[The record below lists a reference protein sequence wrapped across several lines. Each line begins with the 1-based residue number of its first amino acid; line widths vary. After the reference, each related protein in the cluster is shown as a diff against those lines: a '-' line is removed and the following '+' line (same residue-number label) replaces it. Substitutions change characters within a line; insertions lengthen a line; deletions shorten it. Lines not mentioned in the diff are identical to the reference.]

1 MNNNV
6 LPEAFKMHGGKKG
19 MVAIEKALIYGHNLK
34 QNLFYHNII
43 ITKLVCY
50 FSYEIVCIESEEK
63 L

>member
-1 MNNNV
+1 
-6 LPEAFKMHGGKKG
+6 MHGGKKG